1 MPPLFRSVGTP
12 MPGVKDVAALAGVSA
27 STVSNFLNRPEVVLP
42 DTRIRIERA
51 VQQLGF
57 VRNETARHLRAGSSR
72 TIALML
78 LDAWIPFYGEVARGV
93 EDAAATGGW
102 TVLFSNSARDPER
115 ELRSLNIFEAQRV
128 HGVLVVP
135 QQDLRQRLR
144 ELQRRGITCVTVEQA
159 ADADD
164 ISSVAIDDVAGGRA
178 AARHLI
184 AGGRTDLMLI
194 GNPNTVTHVR
204 DRFAGC
210 TEIANTT
217 PGVRCRLT
225 ETDGLTMRAGS
236 EAVRRLLTDRPDNMP
251 DALFAANDLVALGAL
266 QELLAASVQVPTDV
280 AVLGYDGLEFAAH
293 APVPLSTVAQPA
305 YEMGRVATEIL
316 IAGMEGREQPGD
328 SHRTFEPTVIAR
340 ESTRP
345 SR

>member
-1 MPPLFRSVGTP
+1 MSPTPSIGTP
-12 MPGVKDVAALAGVSA
+12 IPGIRDVAALAGVSA
-27 STVSNFLNRPEVVLP
+27 STVSNYLNRPEVVLP
-42 DTRIRIERA
+42 DTATRIERA

-57 VRNETARHLRAGSSR
+57 VRNETARNLRAGSSR
-72 TIALML
+72 TLALIL

-93 EDAAATGGW
+93 EDAAAVGGW
-102 TVLFSNSARDPER
+102 TVLFSNTARDPQR

-128 HGVLVVP
+128 QGVLVVP
-135 QQDLRQRLR
+135 QQDLRARLR
-144 ELQRRGITCVTVEQA
+144 ELQRRGISCVTLEQPSV
-159 ADADD
+159 ADD

-184 AGGRTDLMLI
+184 DGGRKDLMLI

-210 TEIANTT
+210 TETAGTT

-225 ETDGLTMRAGS
+225 ETDGLTMRDGS
-236 EAVRRLLTDRPDNMP
+236 RAVQRLLHEHRENLP

-266 QELLAASVQVPTDV
+266 HELLAAGIDVPGQV
-280 AVLGYDGLEFAAH
+280 AILGYDGLEFATH
-293 APVPLSTVAQPA
+293 APIPLSTIAQPA
-305 YEMGRVATEIL
+305 YEMGRAATEIL
-316 IAGMEGREQPGD
+316 IACMERREQPGQ

-340 ESTRP
+340 ESTKPAR
-345 SR
+345 